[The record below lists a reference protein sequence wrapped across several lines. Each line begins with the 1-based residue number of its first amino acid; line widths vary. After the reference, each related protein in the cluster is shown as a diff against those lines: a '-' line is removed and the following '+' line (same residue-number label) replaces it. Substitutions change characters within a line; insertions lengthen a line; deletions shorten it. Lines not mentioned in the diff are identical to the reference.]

1 MSNRPMVAVVTG
13 GACGIGRM
21 CALALAGSGCD
32 IAVSYRESED
42 AALDLREQIQSRQ
55 RRCRAIRADI
65 ERTDDL
71 RRLIE
76 SAGEELGGVD
86 ILINGVGPFIHEM
99 RPFSDYSDD
108 EIESLVRSN
117 LISAM
122 HLTRLVLPWMHGA
135 GWGRIIHFGF
145 GRAAEAPGWPYRAVY
160 AAAKVGLV
168 SFTKTLAAEEAAR
181 RVTVNMVCPGDI
193 RGSYKEKTADEVR
206 DESDPELPGMRPGTG
221 EDVARVVAFL
231 CSPAADYI
239 TGSIIDVT
247 GGLDPIARPPAGGA
261 PPPA

>member
-1 MSNRPMVAVVTG
+1 
-13 GACGIGRM
+13 M
-21 CALALAGSGCD
+21 CTLALADSGCD
-32 IAVSYRESED
+32 IAVSYKESED
-42 AALDLREQIQSRQ
+42 AALDLQAKIQSRQ
-55 RRCRAIRADI
+55 RRCCIVKADI
-65 ERTDDL
+65 ESADDL
-71 RRLIE
+71 RRLIA
-76 SAGEELGGVD
+76 SAGEALGGVD
-86 ILINGVGPFIHEM
+86 ILVNCVGPFIHEM
-99 RPFSDYSDD
+99 RPFSDYSAD

-135 GWGRIIHFGF
+135 GWGRIIYFGF
-145 GRAAEAPGWPYRAVY
+145 NRASEAPAWPHRAVY

-221 EDVARVVAFL
+221 EDVARVIAFL

-239 TGSIIDVT
+239 TGSVIDVT
-247 GGLDPIARPPAGGA
+247 GGLDPIARPPGGGVS
-261 PPPA
+261 PPPPSRRPTGSRAPSGS